1 MAPEKKKLFQLV
13 NMLHM
18 KPITYNIKNMLISD
32 MYSQNQNVQYREVQI
47 TNIFLKGYPFS
58 CTLEQFL
65 KAGFMAVRFLDEI
78 VVAFMA
84 YNMHSY
90 QITT

>member
-1 MAPEKKKLFQLV
+1 MPPEKKKLFQLV
-13 NMLHM
+13 NMLHI
-18 KPITYNIKNMLISD
+18 KPIMYNIKNMLISD
-32 MYSQNQNVQYREVQI
+32 MYSQNQNVQYHEVQI
-47 TNIFLKGYPFS
+47 TNIFFKGYPFS
-58 CTLEQFL
+58 CTRTSL

>member
-1 MAPEKKKLFQLV
+1 
-13 NMLHM
+13 
-18 KPITYNIKNMLISD
+18 
-32 MYSQNQNVQYREVQI
+32 MYSQNQNVQYHEVQI

-58 CTLEQFL
+58 CTLDQF

-90 QITT
+90 QITI

>member
-1 MAPEKKKLFQLV
+1 MAPEKKKLFQFV

-32 MYSQNQNVQYREVQI
+32 MYSQNQNIQYREVQI

-58 CTLEQFL
+58 CTLEQF
-65 KAGFMAVRFLDEI
+65 KSRIYGCEV
-78 VVAFMA
+78 
-84 YNMHSY
+84 S
-90 QITT
+90 

>member
-1 MAPEKKKLFQLV
+1 MPPEKKKLFQLV

-58 CTLEQFL
+58 L

>member
-1 MAPEKKKLFQLV
+1 
-13 NMLHM
+13 M
-18 KPITYNIKNMLISD
+18 KYK
-32 MYSQNQNVQYREVQI
+32 VQI
-47 TNIFLKGYPFS
+47 SSLKGIPS
-58 CTLEQFL
+58 AVLWTSL

-84 YNMHSY
+84 YNMHSN

>member
-1 MAPEKKKLFQLV
+1 M
-13 NMLHM
+13 
-18 KPITYNIKNMLISD
+18 YNIMKYKLQIS
-32 MYSQNQNVQYREVQI
+32 SC
-47 TNIFLKGYPFS
+47 KGIPS
-58 CTLEQFL
+58 AVLWTSL

>member
-1 MAPEKKKLFQLV
+1 
-13 NMLHM
+13 MLHM
-18 KPITYNIKNMLISD
+18 KPTTYNIKNMLISN
-32 MYSQNQNVQYREVQI
+32 MYSQNQNVQYHEVQI

-58 CTLEQFL
+58 CTLDQF
-65 KAGFMAVRFLDEI
+65 KAEFMAVRFLDEI

-84 YNMHSY
+84 YGMHSY

>member
-1 MAPEKKKLFQLV
+1 
-13 NMLHM
+13 MLHM

-47 TNIFLKGYPFS
+47 TNIFLKKGIPS
-58 CTLEQFL
+58 AVLGSSL

>member
-1 MAPEKKKLFQLV
+1 
-13 NMLHM
+13 MLHM

-32 MYSQNQNVQYREVQI
+32 MYSQNQNVQYHEVQI
-47 TNIFLKGYPFS
+47 TNIFLKGYPS
-58 CTLEQFL
+58 AVLWTSL

>member
-1 MAPEKKKLFQLV
+1 MPPEKKKLFQLV

-32 MYSQNQNVQYREVQI
+32 MYSQNQNVQYHEVQI

-58 CTLEQFL
+58 CTLDQF
-65 KAGFMAVRFLDEI
+65 KSRFMAVRFLDEI

-84 YNMHSY
+84 YNMHSN